1 MKIALVHDYL
11 KSNIT
16 KFAPFELVIVF
27 QIILIITGL
36 VLVFKEKILIKLFF
50 PDLKQLLAVLLIG
63 LLIAI
68 LNYFCIKRSK
78 KGKELLDW
86 IYSEHIKRSVIWSF
100 ILFPGLVSLGEEIF
114 FRGYLQSSFGLV
126 FSTLMFSLYHLRFN
140 QSIKIIIPLTLVLG
154 AIFGYSYRLTGNL
167 LIPIIL
173 HFQLHAYNI
182 YMIRNKM
189 I

>member
-63 LLIAI
+63 LLSQ
-68 LNYFCIKRSK
+68 RR
-78 KGKELLDW
+78 EL
-86 IYSEHIKRSVIWSF
+86 
-100 ILFPGLVSLGEEIF
+100 P
-114 FRGYLQSSFGLV
+114 
-126 FSTLMFSLYHLRFN
+126 N
-140 QSIKIIIPLTLVLG
+140 G
-154 AIFGYSYRLTGNL
+154 A
-167 LIPIIL
+167 
-173 HFQLHAYNI
+173 QLSCQT
-182 YMIRNKM
+182 
-189 I
+189 